1 MNEAMC
7 TAPCIVLDAKNESIL
22 MSFFVVRNQFLIE
35 ELSLYQVG
43 CRVSNLEVQGGPLL
57 TLFFETLEKQP
68 C

>member
-35 ELSLYQVG
+35 ELSLYQLG
-43 CRVSNLEVQGGPLL
+43 CRVSNSVVPKGQLISKANFNV
-57 TLFFETLEKQP
+57 
-68 C
+68 